1 MRKSCAKQVIFAY
14 LNVHVAQIRILK
26 YKLGVLINDVDS
38 LLAVISEKT
47 SLLAVAKCLWKFK
60 NPST

>member
-1 MRKSCAKQVIFAY
+1 MKKSCAKVVFAY

-47 SLLAVAKCLWKFK
+47 SLLAVAKCL
-60 NPST
+60 